1 MPKKIIKN
9 SKSVMKLSKDL
20 FKTKK
25 AADLFIEEY
34 ANDLSIWKEIFK
46 LYKWKNRREL
56 ADRVFSQYIR
66 LKNCDTRWNCIC
78 CTCGKVYSR
87 REIQNWH
94 YKSRWDMKYRYSEEN
109 CHPQCYKCNVLL
121 NGNYRNYHKYMINKY
136 WEKKEE
142 EIRINKTTIKY
153 TQERYEKSILYWFVC
168 IKDELKKI
176 KK

>member
-1 MPKKIIKN
+1 MTKWIKN
-9 SKSVMKLSKDL
+9 SKSTLKLSKQY

-25 AADLFIEEY
+25 AADLFIQEY

-46 LYKWKNRREL
+46 LYKWKSRKEL

-78 CTCGKVYSR
+78 CTCGKIYSR

-94 YKSRWDMKYRYSEEN
+94 YKSRWDMMYRYSEEN
-109 CHPQCYKCNVLL
+109 CHPQCYKCNVIYWW
-121 NGNYRNYHKYMINKY
+121 NYRNYHKYMLNRY
-136 WEKKEE
+136 WEKVEE
-142 EIRINKTTIKY
+142 EIRNNKKSVKY
-153 TQERYEKSILYWFVC
+153 NQERYEKAILYWFSC
-168 IKDELKKI
+168 IKEYLKKI